1 MKKSRGK
8 KMVAVAIVFI
18 IIAAILLYLSVE
30 LILCHNAVKQAY
42 RRLKTYNAQTVEL
55 SSGKMTY
62 VDSGEG
68 EVLFVVHGIS
78 GGYDTIDMMKDKQGD
93 YRIIVPSRFGYLGSD
108 MPQDT
113 TPLNQVNAFIELLD
127 KLNIDKVFLFGTSA
141 GGTIAIKFALEH
153 PERVKGLIL
162 YSTAAPFLEKP
173 TSYMKYAG
181 VPKFLTNDFGMW
193 ICRHFFKPMMGME
206 TDTIYSILPVKERRA
221 GMINDAAVNNIDM
234 AKNFD
239 EYPIETLKV
248 NSLIAQAKDDKMAD
262 YNQIAKS
269 ITRFPNCKFL
279 VFETGGH
286 LLENNP
292 DLNVEF
298 TKFIAENS

>member
-42 RRLKTYNAQTVEL
+42 RRLETYNAQTVEL

-162 YSTAAPFLEKP
+162 Y
-173 TSYMKYAG
+173 
-181 VPKFLTNDFGMW
+181 
-193 ICRHFFKPMMGME
+193 
-206 TDTIYSILPVKERRA
+206 
-221 GMINDAAVNNIDM
+221 
-234 AKNFD
+234 
-239 EYPIETLKV
+239 
-248 NSLIAQAKDDKMAD
+248 
-262 YNQIAKS
+262 
-269 ITRFPNCKFL
+269 
-279 VFETGGH
+279 
-286 LLENNP
+286 
-292 DLNVEF
+292 
-298 TKFIAENS
+298 